1 MNDRQIRLWQ
11 IPNRL
16 SPSWA
21 KVVAGLAIFNLA
33 IAASG
38 VVVYEGW
45 PRVAHVSALGLVSLT
60 NLAWALGSILPEER
74 GGKGLRDAVVPFSML
89 MLVALFAT
97 VVTSLDDFTG
107 EAPPISVLAALAVF
121 VVLRL
126 PKET

>member
-1 MNDRQIRLWQ
+1 MTRLWQ

-16 SPSWA
+16 SPLWA
-21 KVVAGLAIFNLA
+21 KVVAGLTIFNLA

-38 VVVYEGW
+38 VVLYEGW
-45 PRVAHVSALGLVSLT
+45 PRVTHVSALGLVGLT

-74 GGKGLRDAVVPFSML
+74 GGKGLRDAVAPFSML
-89 MLVALFAT
+89 MLVALFAA

-107 EAPPISVLAALAVF
+107 EVPPISVLAALVVF